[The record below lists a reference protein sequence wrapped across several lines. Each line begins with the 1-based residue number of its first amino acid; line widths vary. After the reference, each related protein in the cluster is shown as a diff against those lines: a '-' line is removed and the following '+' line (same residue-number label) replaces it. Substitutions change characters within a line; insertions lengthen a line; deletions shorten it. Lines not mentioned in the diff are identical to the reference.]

1 MSSVSIEEARAKL
14 SELIHELHPGDE
26 VVIIKN
32 EQPVAASGVR
42 RRRRGTDD
50 EMLLQI
56 DFRQPQNGS
65 WSPCSW
71 HSSSKIALH
80 ADLSVGDAGSS
91 IRASSAGCG
100 SPVSAD
106 FTIFS

>member
-56 DFRQPQNGS
+56 GPAPASERQLVALQLAQLIED
-65 WSPCSW
+65 SP
-71 HSSSKIALH
+71 ARRL
-80 ADLSVGDAGSS
+80 VGW
-91 IRASSAGCG
+91 
-100 SPVSAD
+100 
-106 FTIFS
+106 